1 MRKYRIKKVWT
12 VYEEF
17 QIKTLNWFQ
26 TRTLKFLESNFKFT
40 KDIELI
46 QNLLECNAKTSKAF
60 NRNVVGNLWNR
71 NSYGALLS
79 SRNEKSLQVIVYKR
93 RKALKPLLLLP
104 NSHDCKIITAFYNLK
119 IQSDSFVYPM
129 YSNSCLF
136 HFQ

>member
-60 NRNVVGNLWNR
+60 NRNVVGNL
-71 NSYGALLS
+71 
-79 SRNEKSLQVIVYKR
+79 
-93 RKALKPLLLLP
+93 
-104 NSHDCKIITAFYNLK
+104 
-119 IQSDSFVYPM
+119 
-129 YSNSCLF
+129 
-136 HFQ
+136 